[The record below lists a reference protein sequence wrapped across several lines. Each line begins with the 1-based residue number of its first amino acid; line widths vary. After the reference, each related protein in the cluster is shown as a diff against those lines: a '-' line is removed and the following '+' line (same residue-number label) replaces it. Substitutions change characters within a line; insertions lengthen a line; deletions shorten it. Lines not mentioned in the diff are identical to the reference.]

1 MSWICKWW
9 QLYEDLLYR
18 QVLVGYSLINGIIP
32 AMTQQQ
38 NLLKEEGFFNVGVD
52 LGFFEHTGVYRDW
65 SIVHNENKSCKNSN
79 DNSQTSDEKDQLAY
93 KEMYLGIGY
102 IFWSKLTAWKIDKQS
117 NLCYKWQSK
126 KVLV

>member
-1 MSWICKWW
+1 
-9 QLYEDLLYR
+9 
-18 QVLVGYSLINGIIP
+18 
-32 AMTQQQ
+32 MTQQQ
-38 NLLKEEGFFNVGVD
+38 ILLKEEGFFNVGVD

-102 IFWSKLTAWKIDKQS
+102 IF
-117 NLCYKWQSK
+117 
-126 KVLV
+126 